1 MKLSPTWRKIALSAH
16 VTSSV
21 GWFGAVVGFL
31 ALAVIGLRGDGTDGL
46 IRSAYIAMEAVGWF
60 VIVPF
65 SLASLGTGLVQSLG
79 TQWGVVRH
87 YWVLAKLLI
96 TVGASAL
103 LLLHMQ
109 VVNTVAEA
117 ASSGA
122 LSINHLRDPRM
133 QLVADAGAA
142 AVVLLVAIL
151 LSIFKPQ
158 GRTSFGAVHADDSQE
173 LADRTPMV
181 YAFWVTVM
189 ALILALVMRHLIS
202 GMAGH
207 H

>member
-1 MKLSPTWRKIALSAH
+1 MS
-16 VTSSV
+16 
-21 GWFGAVVGFL
+21 
-31 ALAVIGLRGDGTDGL
+31 D
-46 IRSAYIAMEAVGWF
+46 
-60 VIVPF
+60 
-65 SLASLGTGLVQSLG
+65 
-79 TQWGVVRH
+79 
-87 YWVLAKLLI
+87 
-96 TVGASAL
+96 
-103 LLLHMQ
+103 
-109 VVNTVAEA
+109 
-117 ASSGA
+117 A
-122 LSINHLRDPRM
+122 LSIDHLRDPRM

-158 GRTSFGAVHADDSQE
+158 GRTSFGAVRADNSQE

-189 ALILALVMRHLIS
+189 ALILTFVMRHLSS